1 MIFGR
6 YDFNAYFTPLGPN
19 LQWCNSQKTERR
31 YSIPP
36 LLLDHQSDRIF
47 VNISFQIPSD
57 WRDIFTIQLCIKLH
71 RIGNLIPAGQISN
84 TIECLSFLIW
94 TLKSKTE
101 YNHYFNFLKSGIWNR
116 GNRDRL
122 RKQDWRR
129 EKNIFFFP
137 REEISLETNNNLT
150 ITITSGIKHQLIRMG
165 YECRTRAGWF
175 LSFPWP

>member
-1 MIFGR
+1 MIFGG

-19 LQWCNSQKTERR
+19 LQWCNSQKTERG

-84 TIECLSFLIW
+84 TIKCLSFLIW

-101 YNHYFNFLKSGIWNR
+101 YNHYFNFLKSGIWT
-116 GNRDRL
+116 GETET
-122 RKQDWRR
+122 DWESRIGAGRR
-129 EKNIFFFP
+129 TFFFP
-137 REEISLETNNNLT
+137 Q
-150 ITITSGIKHQLIRMG
+150 GGDK
-165 YECRTRAGWF
+165 
-175 LSFPWP
+175 PWNK